1 MTTITEKRPYV
12 AQVKSIMAF
21 RFLADYE
28 AYDLLEKAE
37 LNQYEEGEPIVE
49 EGDVT
54 PYLYGILEGSMGIS
68 VRHQEEDRQVYVNTL
83 GAGDVFGEAGIF
95 TSVARTATVTAQSNS
110 LVLAVHRDK
119 LARFLKEHAEAGNK
133 VLLVIIY
140 GLLLKLKATNQELAF
155 ERKDDMDQAGVDAM
169 VESMFGAQ
177 KA

>member
-1 MTTITEKRPYV
+1 MTTITDKRPYV
-12 AQVKSIMAF
+12 AKVKGIMAF

-28 AYDLLEKAE
+28 AYDLLEQAE

-68 VRHQEEDRQVYVNTL
+68 VRQEEDRQVYVNTL

-95 TSVARTATVTAQSNS
+95 TSVARTATVTAQSS
-110 LVLAVHRDK
+110 ALVLAVHRDK
-119 LARFLKEHAEAGNK
+119 LARFLKDHPEGGNK
-133 VLLVIIY
+133 ILLVIIY
-140 GLLLKLKATNQELAF
+140 GLLLKLKAANQELAF
-155 ERKDDMDQAGVDAM
+155 ERKDDMDQDGVDAM
-169 VESMFGAQ
+169 VESMFGGA

>member
-1 MTTITEKRPYV
+1 MTTISEKRPYV
-12 AQVKSIMAF
+12 AKVKGIMAF

-68 VRHQEEDRQVYVNTL
+68 VRQEEDRQVYVNTL

-95 TSVARTATVTAQSNS
+95 TSVPRTATVTAQTNA

-119 LARFLKEHAEAGNK
+119 LARFLKDHAEAGNK
-133 VLLVIIY
+133 ILLVIIY
-140 GLLLKLKATNQELAF
+140 GLLLKLKAANQELAF
-155 ERKDDMDQAGVDAM
+155 ERKDDMDHAGVDAM

-177 KA
+177 KP